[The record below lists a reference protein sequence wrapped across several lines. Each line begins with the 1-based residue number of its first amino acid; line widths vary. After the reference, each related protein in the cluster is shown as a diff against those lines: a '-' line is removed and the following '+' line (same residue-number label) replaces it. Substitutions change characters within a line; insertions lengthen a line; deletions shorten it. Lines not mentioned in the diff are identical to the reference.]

1 MTVQEWLGKDNT
13 LGIDIW
19 EKKYRYNNETFDEF
33 LDRVSSHDEEKQL
46 IIDKKFLFG
55 GRILANRNTDIKG
68 ITYSNCYVIPEV
80 EDNIESIYNTCGML
94 ARTFSYGGG

>member
-33 LDRVSSHDEEKQL
+33 LDRVSSHDEEVKQL

-68 ITYSNCYVIPEV
+68 IIIAIT
-80 EDNIESIYNTCGML
+80 L
-94 ARTFSYGGG
+94 KK

>member
-33 LDRVSSHDEEKQL
+33 LDRVSSHDEEVKQL
-46 IIDKKFLFG
+46 IIDKKFYLEEEFLLIE
-55 GRILANRNTDIKG
+55 ILI
-68 ITYSNCYVIPEV
+68 
-80 EDNIESIYNTCGML
+80 
-94 ARTFSYGGG
+94 

>member
-33 LDRVSSHDEEKQL
+33 LDRVSSHDEEVKQL
-46 IIDKKFLFG
+46 IPLWKYLQYFY
-55 GRILANRNTDIKG
+55 NR
-68 ITYSNCYVIPEV
+68 
-80 EDNIESIYNTCGML
+80 L
-94 ARTFSYGGG
+94 